1 MNEKQINLDYEGDLM
16 AFYKANFEVPE
27 GMLVRCCS
35 IYVSEQDHAIIREK
49 LKVHYKKK
57 FADAGREIPEGDL
70 NLLTNMKMQM
80 GGPSTSSTLQ
90 EGMIRLLDDYLTE
103 R

>member
-1 MNEKQINLDYEGDLM
+1 MIIKQINLDYEGDLM

-35 IYVSEQDHAIIREK
+35 VFVSEPDRAKIREK
-49 LKVHYKKK
+49 LKAHYKRK
-57 FADAGREIPEGDL
+57 FAEGGREIPEGDL
-70 NLLTNMKMQM
+70 NFLTNMKMQM

-90 EGMIRLLDDYLTE
+90 EGMIQLLDDYVTE